1 MKKLL
6 GIVVLGFLFSGNAN
20 SKQVDLSC
28 EISKFFAKELVLEEE
43 KQIPLSKIDKRY
55 LKKVTISF
63 DMDKQEFL
71 GSNLIYPD
79 EYKKVLFTDD
89 EIYFMTK
96 GFKNKEDLFYYDT
109 RLNRISGELT
119 RTVKA
124 TETYVKQQ
132 LEANGKP
139 ILGWKRTQVY
149 QCKVVDRLL

>member
-6 GIVVLGFLFSGNAN
+6 GIVVLGLLLSGNAN

-28 EISKFFAKELVLEEE
+28 EISKFFAKELVLEDE
-43 KQIPLSKIDKRY
+43 KQIPLSKVDKRY

-96 GFKNKEDLFYYDT
+96 GFKNKEDLFY
-109 RLNRISGELT
+109 
-119 RTVKA
+119 
-124 TETYVKQQ
+124 
-132 LEANGKP
+132 
-139 ILGWKRTQVY
+139 
-149 QCKVVDRLL
+149 